1 MDEVPD
7 GRGRR
12 RGRDLDIVAG
22 QSPGVAVVTGSA
34 GGIGAAVAGTL
45 LARDPGV
52 LIAAVDLRTGHAQP
66 LMDRYGTDRI
76 SEVVCDVADPDSVMA
91 AARRIEEWG
100 WPVRS
105 LVNCAGIQLAGPSAD
120 FAPEDWRRVLD
131 INLSG
136 TFYWCQAAGR
146 LMMAGGGGAIVNFSS
161 VAEFFGWPLRAPY
174 AATKAA
180 VSSLTR
186 TLATEWAHLGVRVN
200 AVAPGYIDTPLAR
213 SAIEGGRLSKPEADA
228 LHAQQRFA
236 DTSEV
241 AAAVCFLLSPEAGF
255 ITGETL
261 KVDGGLCAKKLDWPP
276 D

>member
-1 MDEVPD
+1 MA
-7 GRGRR
+7 
-12 RGRDLDIVAG
+12 I
-22 QSPGVAVVTGSA
+22 VTGSA
-34 GGIGAAVAGTL
+34 GGIGSAITETL
-45 LARDPGV
+45 LSQHADV
-52 LIAAVDLRTGHAQP
+52 LVAAVDLRPEHAMP
-66 LMDRYGTDRI
+66 LIGEHGSDRVL
-76 SEVVCDVADPDSVMA
+76 EVVCDVADPRSVQTA
-91 AARRIEEWG
+91 GRRIEEWG
-100 WPVRS
+100 RPVRW
-105 LVNCAGIQLAGPSAD
+105 LVNCAGIQLAGPSVE
-120 FAPEDWRRVLD
+120 FAPDDWRRVLD

-136 TFYWCQAAGR
+136 TFYWCQEAGR
-146 LMMAGGGGAIVNFSS
+146 RMIAAGGGAIVNFSS

-186 TLATEWAHLGVRVN
+186 TLATEWAHLGIRVN
-200 AVAPGYIDTPLAR
+200 AVAPGYIDTALAR
-213 SAIEGGRLSKPEADA
+213 SAIEQGRLSKPEADA

-276 D
+276 ER

>member
-1 MDEVPD
+1 MA
-7 GRGRR
+7 
-12 RGRDLDIVAG
+12 I
-22 QSPGVAVVTGSA
+22 VTGAA
-34 GGIGAAVAGTL
+34 GGIGSAVAGAL
-45 LARDPGV
+45 LARYPSMHV
-52 LIAAVDLRTGHAQP
+52 AAVDLRAGHARA
-66 LMDRYGTDRI
+66 LIDEHGKDRVL
-76 SEVVCDVADPDSVMA
+76 EVVSDVADPLSVLHG
-91 AARRIEEWG
+91 ARQIDERG
-100 WPVRS
+100 LPVRW
-105 LVNCAGIQLAGPSAD
+105 LVNCAGIQLAGPSAE

-136 TFYWCQAAGR
+136 TFYWCQQAGKR
-146 LMMAGGGGAIVNFSS
+146 MMATGGGAIVNFSS

-213 SAIEGGRLSKPEADA
+213 SAIEGGRLSKPQADR

-241 AAAVCFLLSPEAGF
+241 AAAVCFLLSDEAGF

-261 KVDGGLCAKKLDWPP
+261 KVDGGLCAKKLDWPQ
-276 D
+276 

>member
-1 MDEVPD
+1 MSRIAAVS
-7 GRGRR
+7 
-12 RGRDLDIVAG
+12 
-22 QSPGVAVVTGSA
+22 SPGVAIVTGSA
-34 GGIGAAVAGTL
+34 GGIGAAIVKAL
-45 LARDPGV
+45 LGHDPAILV
-52 LIAAVDLRTGHAQP
+52 AAVDVRPGHATP
-66 LMDRYGTDRI
+66 LTDEYGSGRV
-76 SEVVCDVADPDSVMA
+76 SEVVCDVADPVSVRL
-91 AARRIEEWG
+91 AARQIDQLG
-100 WPVRS
+100 TPVRL
-105 LVNCAGIQLAGPSAD
+105 LVNCAGIQLAGPSVD
-120 FAPEDWRRVLD
+120 FDPDDWQKVLD

-136 TFYWCQAAGR
+136 TFYWCQEAGR
-146 LMMAGGGGAIVNFSS
+146 RMIAAGGGAIVNFSS

-213 SAIEGGRLSKPEADA
+213 SAIEGGRLSKSEADA

-255 ITGETL
+255 VTGETL
-261 KVDGGLCAKKLDWPP
+261 KVDGGLSAKKLDWPP
-276 D
+276 E

>member
-1 MDEVPD
+1 MA
-7 GRGRR
+7 
-12 RGRDLDIVAG
+12 I
-22 QSPGVAVVTGSA
+22 VTGSA
-34 GGIGAAVAGTL
+34 GGIGAAIVETL
-45 LARDPGV
+45 LAGDQDV
-52 LIAAVDLRTGHAQP
+52 VVAAVDLRPGHATP
-66 LMDRYGTDRI
+66 LMDRYGTGRI
-76 SEVVCDVADPDSVMA
+76 SEIACDVADPASVRTA
-91 AARRIEEWG
+91 AQRIEEWG

-105 LVNCAGIQLAGPSAD
+105 LVNCAGIQLAGPSVE
-120 FAPEDWRRVLD
+120 FAPKDWQKVLD

-136 TFYWCQAAGR
+136 TFYWCQEAGR
-146 LMMAGGGGAIVNFSS
+146 RMIAGGGGAIVNFSS

-200 AVAPGYIDTPLAR
+200 SVAPGYIDTPLAR

-241 AAAVCFLLSPEAGF
+241 AAAVCFLLSEEAGF

-261 KVDGGLCAKKLDWPP
+261 KVDGGLCAKKLAWPP
-276 D
+276 ES

>member
-1 MDEVPD
+1 
-7 GRGRR
+7 
-12 RGRDLDIVAG
+12 
-22 QSPGVAVVTGSA
+22 
-34 GGIGAAVAGTL
+34 
-45 LARDPGV
+45 
-52 LIAAVDLRTGHAQP
+52 
-66 LMDRYGTDRI
+66 MDRHGVDRI
-76 SEVVCDVADPDSVMA
+76 SEIVCDVSDPDSVRVA
-91 AARRIEEWG
+91 AQRIEKWG

-105 LVNCAGIQLAGPSAD
+105 LVNCAGIQLAGSSAE
-120 FAPEDWRRVLD
+120 FAPEDWRKVLD

-136 TFYWCQAAGR
+136 TFYWCQEAGKR
-146 LMMAGGGGAIVNFSS
+146 MITAGGGAIVNFSS

-186 TLATEWAHLGVRVN
+186 TLATEWAHLGIRVN

-261 KVDGGLCAKKLDWPP
+261 KVDGGLCAKKLAWPP
-276 D
+276 E

>member
-1 MDEVPD
+1 MA
-7 GRGRR
+7 
-12 RGRDLDIVAG
+12 I
-22 QSPGVAVVTGSA
+22 VTGSA
-34 GGIGAAVAGTL
+34 GGIGSAVAAAL
-45 LARDPGV
+45 LDHDTSARV
-52 LIAAVDLRTGHAQP
+52 AAVDLRPGHADP
-66 LMDRYGTDRI
+66 LVREHGKARI
-76 SEVVCDVADPDSVMA
+76 IEVVCDVGDPRSVSRA
-91 AARRIEEWG
+91 AEQIEATG
-100 WPVRS
+100 LPVRS
-105 LVNCAGIQLAGPSAD
+105 LVNCAGIQLAAPSVD
-120 FAPEDWRRVLD
+120 FDPVDWQRVLD

-136 TFYWCQAAGR
+136 TFYWCQEAGR
-146 LMMAGGGGAIVNFSS
+146 RMIARGGGAIVNFSS

-174 AATKAA
+174 TATKAA
-180 VSSLTR
+180 VSAITR

-241 AAAVCFLLSPEAGF
+241 AAAVCFLLSSEAGF

-276 D
+276 R

>member
-1 MDEVPD
+1 MAGSAPEVA
-7 GRGRR
+7 
-12 RGRDLDIVAG
+12 I
-22 QSPGVAVVTGSA
+22 VTGSA
-34 GGIGAAVAGTL
+34 GGIGSTIVEEL
-45 LARDPGV
+45 IARDPAV
-52 LIAAVDLRTGHAQP
+52 LIAAVDLQAGHATRLIQ
-66 LMDRYGTDRI
+66 DHGRDRI
-76 SEVVCDVADPDSVMA
+76 SEIVCDVADHHSVHRA
-91 AARRIEEWG
+91 SQQIGELGRA
-100 WPVRS
+100 VRS
-105 LVNCAGIQLAGPSAD
+105 LVNCAGIQLAGPSAE
-120 FAPEDWRRVLD
+120 FAPEDWQRVVD

-136 TFYWCQAAGR
+136 TFYWCQAAGK
-146 LMMAGGGGAIVNFSS
+146 MMTAAGGGAIVNLSS

-186 TLATEWAHLGVRVN
+186 TLATEWAHLGIRVN

-241 AAAVCFLLSPEAGF
+241 AAAVCFLLSAEAGF

-276 D
+276 E

>member
-1 MDEVPD
+1 MTPEIAAD
-7 GRGRR
+7 
-12 RGRDLDIVAG
+12 
-22 QSPGVAVVTGSA
+22 QSPGVAIVTGSA
-34 GGIGAAVAGTL
+34 GGIGSAIVGTL
-45 LARDPGV
+45 LGRDPAV
-52 LIAAVDLRTGHAQP
+52 LVAAVDLRPGHARP
-66 LMDRYGTDRI
+66 LTNRYGMDRI
-76 SEVVCDVADPDSVMA
+76 SEIVCDVADPNSVRTA
-91 AARRIEEWG
+91 AQQIEQWG
-100 WPVRS
+100 RPVRS
-105 LVNCAGIQLAGPSAD
+105 LVNCAGIQLAGPSAE
-120 FAPEDWRRVLD
+120 FAPEDWQKVLD

-136 TFYWCQAAGR
+136 TFFWCQEAGR
-146 LMMAGGGGAIVNFSS
+146 RMMAAGGGAIVNFSS

-186 TLATEWAHLGVRVN
+186 TLATEWAHLDVRVN

-228 LHAQQRFA
+228 LHAQRRFA
-236 DTSEV
+236 ATSEV

-276 D
+276 V